1 MLRRTLLAV
10 ALLSSSLALAQPP
23 DIPKAVRVRRPVVTL
38 QTSKG
43 TIQII
48 LYPDITPKTVDNFLK
63 LVKKGFYN
71 GLTFHRVDPGYVVQ
85 GGDPKG
91 DGTGGPGYTIPN
103 EKSAPLRHNRGAVA
117 MANSGRDTAGSQ
129 FYIVL
134 TKPAPNLDEKETDGV
149 NKYTIFGQVIV
160 GQKVAESLKVGD
172 KITKATVK

>member
-23 DIPKAVRVRRPVVTL
+23 DIPKINRVQHPVVTL
-38 QTSKG
+38 ETTKG
-43 TIQII
+43 II
-48 LYPDITPKTVDNFLK
+48 KIVVYTDITPKTAENFLT

-71 GLTFHRVDPGYVVQ
+71 GLTFHRVEPGSLAQ

-91 DGTGGPGYTIPN
+91 DGTGGPGHSVPN
-103 EKSAPLRHNRGAVA
+103 EKSDPLKHNRGAVA

-134 TKPAPNLDEKETDGV
+134 NKPAPKLDEKEPDGV
-149 NKYTIFGQVIV
+149 NKYTVFGQVIV

-172 KITKATVK
+172 KIKKATVK